1 VSTKSADRGSKNGVR
16 EKDEDLAPVVH
27 RNIEA
32 LVDRRRDSEEERQA
46 HHRVADWISST
57 VGTVW
62 FVVSQLVLVVGWV
75 IVNRLV
81 DFDPDFTGLAT
92 TASVESIFLTAFV
105 LISQNRMRALANE
118 RADLDVQM
126 TMLAEHE
133 ITRLM
138 RLVDAVAEKL
148 DVPADN
154 EDRRDIEHLV
164 DEVKPEQVLEEISR
178 RDD

>member
-1 VSTKSADRGSKNGVR
+1 VSR
-16 EKDEDLAPVVH
+16 DEDLAPVVQ

-32 LVDRRRDSEEERQA
+32 LVGRRRDSEEARQA
-46 HHRVADWISST
+46 HHRMADWISST
-57 VGTVW
+57 VGTIW
-62 FVVSQLVLVVGWV
+62 FVVIQLVLVAAWV
-75 IVNRLV
+75 AINREFG
-81 DFDPDFTGLAT
+81 FDPDYTGLAT
-92 TASVESIFLTAFV
+92 TASVEGIFLTAFV
-105 LISQNRMRALANE
+105 LISQNRMRALADE

-148 DVPADN
+148 NVPADN

-164 DEVKPEQVLEEISR
+164 EEVQPEQVLEEISR

>member
-1 VSTKSADRGSKNGVR
+1 VSD
-16 EKDEDLAPVVH
+16 DLAPVVQ

-32 LVDRRRDSEEERQA
+32 LVDRRRDSEEARQA
-46 HHRVADWISST
+46 HHRLADWISSR
-57 VGTVW
+57 VGTIW
-62 FVVSQLVLVVGWV
+62 FVVIQLVLVAAWV
-75 IVNRLV
+75 AINRGLG
-81 DFDPDFTGLAT
+81 FDPDYTGLAT

-148 DVPADN
+148 NVPADN

-164 DEVKPEQVLEEISR
+164 EEVQPEQVLEEISR

>member
-1 VSTKSADRGSKNGVR
+1 VAINR
-16 EKDEDLAPVVH
+16 EF
-27 RNIEA
+27 
-32 LVDRRRDSEEERQA
+32 
-46 HHRVADWISST
+46 
-57 VGTVW
+57 G
-62 FVVSQLVLVVGWV
+62 
-75 IVNRLV
+75 
-81 DFDPDFTGLAT
+81 FDPDYTGLAT
-92 TASVESIFLTAFV
+92 TASVEGIFLTAFV
-105 LISQNRMRALANE
+105 LISQNRMRALADE

-148 DVPADN
+148 NVPADN

-164 DEVKPEQVLEEISR
+164 EEVQPEQVLEEISR

>member
-1 VSTKSADRGSKNGVR
+1 VSR
-16 EKDEDLAPVVH
+16 DEDLAPVVQ

-32 LVDRRRDSEEERQA
+32 LVGRRRDSEEARQA
-46 HHRVADWISST
+46 HHRMADWISST
-57 VGTVW
+57 VGTIW
-62 FVVSQLVLVVGWV
+62 FVVIQLVLVAAWV
-75 IVNRLV
+75 AINREFG
-81 DFDPDFTGLAT
+81 FDPDYTGLAT
-92 TASVESIFLTAFV
+92 TASVEGILLTAFV
-105 LISQNRMRALANE
+105 LISQNRMRALADE

-148 DVPADN
+148 NVPADN

-164 DEVKPEQVLEEISR
+164 EEVQPEQVLEEISR
-178 RDD
+178 RDG

>member
-1 VSTKSADRGSKNGVR
+1 VSDKTD
-16 EKDEDLAPVVH
+16 DLAPVVQ
-27 RNIEA
+27 RNIKA
-32 LVDRRRDSEEERQA
+32 LTGRRRDSEEARAA

-57 VGTVW
+57 VGTMW
-62 FVVSQLVLVVGWV
+62 FVVIQVALLVAWV
-75 IVNRLV
+75 AINRGLQ
-81 DFDPDFTGLAT
+81 FDPEYTGLAT

-105 LISQNRMRALANE
+105 LISQNRMRALADE

-126 TMLAEHE
+126 TLLAEHE

-164 DEVKPEQVLEEISR
+164 EEVEPEQVLEEISR
-178 RDD
+178 RED